1 MSQTESPTERS
12 AAQEDPAVFRFRSV
26 QNLTLLTGKRARDL
40 AQMVENLRTVPGS
53 VIYHHTHHYLEQHQH
68 LSPEPPND
76 FAYWTTNVLLEQ
88 RLGEELAAIDVLRF
102 STIHDLRDALVDT
115 IQRYLDA
122 AENVRVAPPGQEFHF
137 MRSVSFVLPTDV
149 RATNL
154 EEFRN
159 ALRRVSLSSIAYHMF
174 DARLRLDHTDNDF
187 SRWIEFGLGERELAD
202 ALRNVDPYTH
212 TEEGLRQRMIVLINR
227 RLEQGNGRSA

>member
-1 MSQTESPTERS
+1 MAQTQPAIEK
-12 AAQEDPAVFRFRSV
+12 AAEKDVGVFKFCSR

-76 FAYWTTNVLLEQ
+76 FAYWTSNVLLEQ

-102 STIHDLRDALVDT
+102 STIHDLRDALVET
-115 IQRYLDA
+115 IQRFLDS
-122 AENVRVAPPGQEFHF
+122 AENVRLAPPGQEFHF

-154 EEFRN
+154 KEFGE
-159 ALRRVSLSSIAYHMF
+159 ALEHVSLSSIAYHMF
-174 DARLRLDHTDNDF
+174 DARLRLDVGDNDF
-187 SRWIEFGLGERELAD
+187 SRWLETALGEHELAA
-202 ALRNVDPYTH
+202 ALRNIDPYTH
-212 TEEGLRQRMIVLINR
+212 TEEGLRQRMIVLVNQ
-227 RLEQGNGRSA
+227 RLEQRDGRSA

>member
-1 MSQTESPTERS
+1 M
-12 AAQEDPAVFRFRSV
+12 QETSKAHEMPGKPGEFRFCSHAI
-26 QNLTLLTGKRARDL
+26 LTLLTGKRARDL
-40 AQMVENLRTVPGS
+40 AQLVENLRSVPGS

-76 FAYWTTNVLLEQ
+76 FAYWITNVLLEQ

-102 STIHDLRDALVDT
+102 STIHDLRGALVET
-115 IQRYLDA
+115 IQRYLDS

-137 MRSVSFVLPTDV
+137 MRSVSFVLPTDI

-154 EEFRN
+154 VEFRD
-159 ALRRVSLSSIAYHMF
+159 ALAHISLSSIAYHMF
-174 DARLRLDHTDNDF
+174 DARLRLAQADNDF
-187 SRWIEFGLGERELAD
+187 SRWIETTLGERELAE

-212 TEEGLRQRMIVLINR
+212 TEEGLRQRMIVLVNR
-227 RLEQGNGRSA
+227 QLEKRNGRDA